1 MKKKKQNKN
10 INQYKTFWFLSKFP
24 ITIPFNINN
33 ENRAI
38 TSYKKTNKIELGVR
52 NFIIV
57 FIIVRMNHS
66 V

>member
-1 MKKKKQNKN
+1 MKKQKTKNKN

-38 TSYKKTNKIELGVR
+38 TSYKKKQTKLSLALEIL
-52 NFIIV
+52 
-57 FIIVRMNHS
+57 
-66 V
+66 